1 MKKFATTCFRAVLA
15 GGVGVSSVGIA
26 QTLPKQA
33 NFEVTYDAEIS
44 VLTSID
50 AGNSQSV
57 NVYQASLNF
66 TNSSNTP
73 LFRNISASCVESE
86 FTGGG
91 DSGYCVFSDK
101 DGDKFV
107 ETITRTAEPKVRQ
120 GVFGS
125 GTGKYTGITGQ
136 VLLRPLTR
144 TTTRNGT
151 VSFVG
156 KKTGSYKLP

>member
-1 MKKFATTCFRAVLA
+1 MTKFATTCLRAVLV
-15 GGVGVSSVGIA
+15 GGVGVLSVGVA

-33 NFEVTYDAEIS
+33 NFEVTYDATIS
-44 VLTSID
+44 VLISID
-50 AGNSQSV
+50 AGNSQSI

-86 FTGGG
+86 FTSGG
-91 DSGYCVFSDK
+91 DSGYCVFSDR

-107 ETITRTAEPKVRQ
+107 ETITRAAEATARQ

-125 GTGKYTGITGQ
+125 GTGKFTGITGQ
-136 VLLRPLTR
+136 VLLSPLRR
-144 TTTRNGT
+144 TTARNGT

-156 KKTGSYKLP
+156 KETGNYKLP